1 MHSLIVAYVPI
12 ELNSWA
18 FKEDLLATSSS
29 SPNGPKHSHRRSDFV
44 RPQYRLRER
53 SWGQQLPGRTGGGA
67 PKTPALPS
75 WGARGSPSGSWE
87 GWGGQLWS
95 SRMVGWLGDAT
106 KPEQGY
112 RSAHRNFT
120 HRHTKK
126 KVHTSL
132 ASYSSS
138 AARIHTHTHSSLAP
152 RQRRQS
158 AALFT
163 PTPPS
168 HHVLRPHIW
177 CTICVTPPNVTGS
190 PSPSLE
196 GAEGERGTRKVI
208 LGVNVIWTS
217 LDASGQSRHAAEQC
231 RVVISWK
238 RIAR

>member
-1 MHSLIVAYVPI
+1 MP
-12 ELNSWA
+12 LNLSR
-18 FKEDLLATSSS
+18 D
-29 SPNGPKHSHRRSDFV
+29 
-44 RPQYRLRER
+44 
-53 SWGQQLPGRTGGGA
+53 TGVHTEILHIGTL
-67 PKTPALPS
+67 KKKFTLPS
-75 WGARGSPSGSWE
+75 LLTAVR
-87 GWGGQLWS
+87 L
-95 SRMVGWLGDAT
+95 
-106 KPEQGY
+106 QGY
-112 RSAHRNFT
+112 
-120 HRHTKK
+120 
-126 KVHTSL
+126 
-132 ASYSSS
+132 
-138 AARIHTHTHSSLAP
+138 THTLTHKHSSLAP